1 VGKFKTNCSKGDRK
15 MNRKTLS
22 ILTLVVVILGLL
34 LVACQPGQGGNVQ
47 NSDSTS
53 GLTAEEEQNLATVR
67 RFYEEFSAGNADVIL
82 EVHPETL
89 TMHYAGEAEDVP
101 TQLLRDDLAAIKE
114 ANPDLHAEIHSMVAS
129 GDIVMTE
136 LTWTATHT
144 GPFFGIPATGE
155 TALHNGVVVR
165 RLEDGKIVESWEM
178 FDDLTFFNS
187 IGLSP
192 SWDDLL
198 AQAAE

>member
-1 VGKFKTNCSKGDRK
+1 
-15 MNRKTLS
+15 MNRKTSSILS
-22 ILTLVVVILGLL
+22 IVVLILGLL
-34 LVACQPGQGGNVQ
+34 LVACQPGQGGNAQ
-47 NSDSTS
+47 TTQTTTS

-67 RFYEEFSAGNADVIL
+67 KFYDEFSSGNADVIL

-89 TMHYAGEAEDVP
+89 RMHYAGGAEEVP
-101 TQLLRDDLAAIKE
+101 TQALRDDLAAIKE
-114 ANPDLHAEIHSMVAS
+114 ANPDLHAEIHSMVVS

-155 TALHNGVVVR
+155 TVLHNGIVVR
-165 RLEDGKIVESWEM
+165 RLEEGKIVESWEIW
-178 FDDLTFFNS
+178 DDLAFFNS

>member
-1 VGKFKTNCSKGDRK
+1 
-15 MNRKTLS
+15 M
-22 ILTLVVVILGLL
+22 VV
-34 LVACQPGQGGNVQ
+34 
-47 NSDSTS
+47 
-53 GLTAEEEQNLATVR
+53 
-67 RFYEEFSAGNADVIL
+67 
-82 EVHPETL
+82 
-89 TMHYAGEAEDVP
+89 
-101 TQLLRDDLAAIKE
+101 
-114 ANPDLHAEIHSMVAS
+114 S

-155 TALHNGVVVR
+155 TVLHNGIVVR
-165 RLEDGKIVESWEM
+165 RLEEGKIVESWEIW
-178 FDDLTFFNS
+178 DDLAFFNS